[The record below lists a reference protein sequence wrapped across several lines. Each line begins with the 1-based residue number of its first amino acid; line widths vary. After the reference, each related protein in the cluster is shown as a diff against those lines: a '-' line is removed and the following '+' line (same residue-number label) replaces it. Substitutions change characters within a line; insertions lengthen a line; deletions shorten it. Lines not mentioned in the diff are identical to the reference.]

1 MNIILL
7 HRDLRMHD
15 NPALFHGTNAEEALV
30 VYVYDKK
37 YWQGNGKSTFQLKFG
52 MDCLKEVSNNL
63 KNRNIPLHVF
73 EGNYEKLK
81 NWIEVN
87 FPKSVIYMNHFTD
100 IGYYRNDTNVFKR
113 FYADQKR
120 IKIFENFGIQTK
132 NFNRDAWSIDWQ
144 KIMTK
149 PILSEIKTSTPW
161 SPKNI

>member
-73 EGNYEKLK
+73 EGNYEELK

-120 IKIFENFGIQTK
+120 I
-132 NFNRDAWSIDWQ
+132 
-144 KIMTK
+144 
-149 PILSEIKTSTPW
+149 
-161 SPKNI
+161 

>member
-1 MNIILL
+1 
-7 HRDLRMHD
+7 
-15 NPALFHGTNAEEALV
+15 
-30 VYVYDKK
+30 
-37 YWQGNGKSTFQLKFG
+37 

-120 IKIFENFGIQTK
+120 IKIFENFWNSNK
-132 NFNRDAWSIDWQ
+132 KF
-144 KIMTK
+144 
-149 PILSEIKTSTPW
+149 
-161 SPKNI
+161 